1 MMRQILIK
9 KLVGDMSTL
18 STIPSNHKLKNIF
31 FNISYG
37 NVPLKSNKP
46 EVNEKNET
54 AKQPSLPASPVKTDK
69 STQAKCINM
78 ICPSCKN

>member
-1 MMRQILIK
+1 MMRQTLIK
-9 KLVGDMSTL
+9 KLVGDVSTF
-18 STIPSNHKLKNIF
+18 STIPPHHKLESIF

-37 NVPLKSNKP
+37 NVPLKFNKP

-78 ICPSCKN
+78 ICPSSKN

>member
-18 STIPSNHKLKNIF
+18 STIPPHHKLESIF

-46 EVNEKNET
+46 EVNEK
-54 AKQPSLPASPVKTDK
+54 KMKLPNSHLCRHH
-69 STQAKCINM
+69 Q
-78 ICPSCKN
+78 